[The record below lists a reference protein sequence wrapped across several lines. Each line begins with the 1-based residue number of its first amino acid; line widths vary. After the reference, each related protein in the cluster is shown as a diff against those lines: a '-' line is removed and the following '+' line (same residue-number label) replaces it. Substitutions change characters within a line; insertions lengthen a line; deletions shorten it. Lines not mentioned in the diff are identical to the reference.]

1 MDCPGRGVQVPG
13 DQEITPPFRACP
25 CPRVASWGRTPG
37 PFQADQAQCP
47 ESVTGDFPRLLSV
60 FLIEG
65 RAVPRASAVVCFF
78 NRNFCFSLT
87 HGPKVPGP
95 FPLAN
100 LCPRCFP
107 SPERLVSSCLSE
119 QVPSGW
125 RGVPQPA
132 GPLPEGLRDPAQ
144 SGPLPTAPPEDSWHA
159 GVSRL
164 QRLGNSHDIHPK
176 CPSSAPKE
184 TPAAVSHRACSAP
197 GRVSLAGHTSHVSRG
212 PLRTARPSVL
222 GVCFAAFSPNSRFVP
237 TPEAWDGHRGH
248 VLGSKSGF

>member
-78 NRNFCFSLT
+78 NRNFCFSLM

-125 RGVPQPA
+125 RGAPQPA

-144 SGPLPTAPPEDSWHA
+144 SGPLPTAPPGGQLAYWGFASATSGEFA
-159 GVSRL
+159 RRPP
-164 QRLGNSHDIHPK
+164 QTPELGPEGDAR
-176 CPSSAPKE
+176 C
-184 TPAAVSHRACSAP
+184 
-197 GRVSLAGHTSHVSRG
+197 RVSQSL
-212 PLRTARPSVL
+212 LRARPSQPGWAHEPRLPRSPEDRTAKRPGCLFRSLFTKFQVRSYARGL
-222 GVCFAAFSPNSRFVP
+222 GRPQRSCPR
-237 TPEAWDGHRGH
+237 E
-248 VLGSKSGF
+248 